1 MNSQELAFIPALQ
14 QAQLIQRKQISP
26 LELTKLYLE
35 RIEKI
40 DSQLT
45 SYYHIAADMALA
57 DAKAKTEQLMENST
71 ELPPFFG
78 VPISIKD
85 LNPVNNLPC
94 SYGVAA
100 LRDQPANLESGV
112 VTKIKQAGFTI
123 LGKTATSQLG
133 SLPYT
138 EPPGFA
144 PTRNP
149 WNLNYTPGG
158 SSGGAAAALAAG
170 LCAISLG
177 SDGGGSVRGP
187 ASCCGVVGL
196 KPARGRITSAPVGD
210 WLNGIATNGVL
221 ARTVEDA
228 AAFLDVVSGYFTGD
242 PYWLPAPE
250 RSFLSA
256 SQEKLPHL
264 KIAFTTKL
272 PPLGEAHPTCG
283 KAVLETVKIL
293 ENYGHKL
300 EESCPDF
307 NGLIDPFKV
316 IWQAAVATFNIPPE
330 LLEPMNRWLL
340 ETGNSAGTYLQ
351 AVAQVQMI
359 SRGIVAFFDN
369 VDILVLPVNLHP
381 AIQIGEWAHLSP
393 EETLQKITNW
403 IAPCP
408 PFNVSGL
415 PAISV
420 PAGFDEN
427 GVPVG
432 VQLVGKPA
440 SEGTLLAVA
449 AQLEK
454 ATSFH
459 TKHPNL

>member
-1 MNSQELAFIPALQ
+1 MNSEELAFTPALE
-14 QAQLIQRKQISP
+14 QAKLIKTKEISP

-35 RIEKI
+35 RIEKF

-45 SYYHIAADMALA
+45 SYYHVAADYALA
-57 DAKAKTEQLMENST
+57 DAKAKTEQLIKNST

-85 LNPVNNLPC
+85 LNPVNGLPC

-100 LRDQPANLESGV
+100 LQNQPAGFDSGI
-112 VTKIKQAGFTI
+112 VTKIQQAGFTI

-138 EPPGFA
+138 EPAGFA

-170 LCAISLG
+170 LCAISQG

-210 WLNGIATNGVL
+210 WLNGIASNGVL

-228 AAFLDVVSGYFTGD
+228 AAFLDVVSGYVTGD
-242 PYWLPAPE
+242 PYWLPQPDTA
-250 RSFLSA
+250 FLTA
-256 SQEKLPHL
+256 TNQKLPSL
-264 KIAFTTKL
+264 KIAFTTAL
-272 PPLGEAHPTCG
+272 PPLGEAHPTCE
-283 KAVLETVKIL
+283 KVVLETVKNL
-293 ENYGHKL
+293 EKFGHNF
-300 EESCPDF
+300 EERCPDF
-307 NGLIDPFKV
+307 NGLIEPFQV

-340 ETGNSAGTYLQ
+340 ETGQSAGIYLQ
-351 AVAQVQMI
+351 AVAQMQMI
-359 SRGIVAFFDN
+359 SRRIVAFFDEF
-369 VDILVLPVNLHP
+369 DILVLPVNLHP
-381 AIQIGEWAHLSP
+381 TIRIGEWAHLSP

-408 PFNVSGL
+408 PFNASGL

-440 SEGTLLAVA
+440 SEGILLAVA
-449 AQLEK
+449 AQLER

-459 TKHPNL
+459 TKRPNL